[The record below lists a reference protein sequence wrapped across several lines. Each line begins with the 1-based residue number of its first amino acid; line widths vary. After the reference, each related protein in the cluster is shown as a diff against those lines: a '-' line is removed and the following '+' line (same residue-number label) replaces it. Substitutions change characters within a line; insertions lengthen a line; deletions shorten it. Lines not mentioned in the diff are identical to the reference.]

1 MITDDGII
9 NNMLKKKYIKTVI
22 IMSLITLTAL
32 FGLASCSGQSPENDP
47 NTDPAP
53 EEEPVDGE
61 GTYTED
67 PNAPKEI
74 KSKIITSFST
84 EFFLATRWKEGEDHY
99 FKFKIGTS
107 EDGDLNLTEAGSGL
121 TCDADEELIK
131 DVQAIIDK
139 YSLASYN
146 GVYENNGSLPP
157 EYHGYG
163 IEATYDSGEKLKFT
177 IMDGIEALWKEEMT
191 DLFAR
196 YFSEEGAGD
205 LYPQEISTVNRL
217 NITFKNGDKWYE
229 YGGITVPDSE
239 AIEGET
245 YLLEKTIY
253 DESTEEMVFEKY
265 ILFPIEYYDEITNIL
280 QKYDIVN
287 KYDFS
292 AFNHAEGDYSSH
304 DLGYYGWGGD
314 PSVDEPDSEEF
325 KLDMYVEYRSGNRLS
340 IETSKESEISG
351 IKPLLD
357 ELTEYHDALFDQ

>member
-1 MITDDGII
+1 
-9 NNMLKKKYIKTVI
+9 
-22 IMSLITLTAL
+22 
-32 FGLASCSGQSPENDP
+32 
-47 NTDPAP
+47 
-53 EEEPVDGE
+53 
-61 GTYTED
+61 
-67 PNAPKEI
+67 
-74 KSKIITSFST
+74 
-84 EFFLATRWKEGEDHY
+84 
-99 FKFKIGTS
+99 
-107 EDGDLNLTEAGSGL
+107 
-121 TCDADEELIK
+121 
-131 DVQAIIDK
+131 
-139 YSLASYN
+139 
-146 GVYENNGSLPP
+146 
-157 EYHGYG
+157 
-163 IEATYDSGEKLKFT
+163 
-177 IMDGIEALWKEEMT
+177 MT

-314 PSVDEPDSEEF
+314 PSADEPDSEEL